1 MKYQNIINLLD
12 NIANQPTRFSTNDWV
27 KTNDD
32 ARGTYNTNS
41 RIKFKTSMLTSS
53 LCNYS
58 DAYIFVSWTI
68 TITRERCNVPVKRLD
83 ERNERV
89 IFKNCAP
96 LTDCISKINNTQ
108 TDNAKYLDV
117 VILIYNLIEY
127 SYN

>member
-1 MKYQNIINLLD
+1 M
-12 NIANQPTRFSTNDWV
+12 P
-27 KTNDD
+27 
-32 ARGTYNTNS
+32 
-41 RIKFKTSMLTSS
+41 TSS

-58 DAYIFVSWTI
+58 DAYIFVSWT
-68 TITRERCNVPVKRLD
+68 TTVTGERCNVAAKGLD
-83 ERNERV
+83 ERNEKI